1 MAESNDKAAI
11 MAETTSLRRF
21 LHEADSEL
29 VLADDECILVAPD
42 WLIDFPVVRCGD
54 HVLVMIGPTVRQIRM
69 TLAESIY
76 TRQYHDLSDVKRG
89 RIDLLTVDLLR
100 MFDVRDLSDADDLR
114 LMCPDCG
121 EQMQKTAATVG
132 GQAGICWVCGC
143 LRGEE
148 DDPE

>member
-1 MAESNDKAAI
+1 MPETKSKAAI

-69 TLAESIY
+69 TLASAIY
-76 TRQYHDLSDVKRG
+76 ERQYHDLSDVKGG
-89 RIDLLTVDLLR
+89 RIDLLTTDLLR

-114 LMCPDCG
+114 MVCPDCG
-121 EQMQKTAATVG
+121 EVMQKTAATVG
-132 GQAGICWVCGC
+132 ETTGMCWTCGC
-143 LRGEE
+143 VRGEE
-148 DDPE
+148 GDPE